1 MRSPKG
7 ESEHKQRLVDVSNPL
22 VRETITK
29 LSGDATDF
37 DVHLIL
43 FDLCLRMYYTGLVD
57 GANAATAL
65 TPPNMARAPI
75 SALASR
81 CRAAPWHSL
90 LNAQRLQPHGQR

>member
-1 MRSPKG
+1 MSSPKG

-57 GANAATAL
+57 GANEATAH
-65 TPPNMARAPI
+65 AAEHG
-75 SALASR
+75 ASSDF
-81 CRAAPWHSL
+81 SL
-90 LNAQRLQPHGQR
+90 GVTVPSGPLGTAS

>member
-57 GANAATAL
+57 GANAATAHAAEHGAGSDFSL
-65 TPPNMARAPI
+65 GVTVPSGP
-75 SALASR
+75 LGTAS
-81 CRAAPWHSL
+81 
-90 LNAQRLQPHGQR
+90 